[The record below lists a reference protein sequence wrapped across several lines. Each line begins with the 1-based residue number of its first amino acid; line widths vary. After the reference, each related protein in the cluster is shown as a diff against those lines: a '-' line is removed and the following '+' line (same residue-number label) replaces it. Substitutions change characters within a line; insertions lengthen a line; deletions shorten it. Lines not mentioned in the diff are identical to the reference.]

1 MRTSQVAA
9 GRRQLPCTATVRLM
23 TVPQQPHNPSFL
35 STLDSCMGYNIR
47 TSHLVYV
54 IGETTSQASIIAK
67 GMQTSW
73 TKMLQLL

>member
-1 MRTSQVAA
+1 
-9 GRRQLPCTATVRLM
+9 
-23 TVPQQPHNPSFL
+23 
-35 STLDSCMGYNIR
+35 MGYNIR